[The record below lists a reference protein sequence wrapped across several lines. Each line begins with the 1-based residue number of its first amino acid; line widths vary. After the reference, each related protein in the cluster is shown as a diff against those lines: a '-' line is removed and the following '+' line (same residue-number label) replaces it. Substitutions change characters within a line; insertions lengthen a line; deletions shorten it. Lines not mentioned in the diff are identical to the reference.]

1 MNAMTEIQPQSHSAA
16 FSALMLELAK
26 CLKLVAPITMSA
38 DAQMVW
44 LQAAVDALEGIH
56 AQEVASI
63 SAELRRSV
71 TRPAQI
77 VPEIARLV
85 AEKRRRSAF
94 AGSGQMTA
102 LQWAEGAKER
112 NLPKHYEAWMAE
124 AKRRGEI

>member
-1 MNAMTEIQPQSHSAA
+1 MGAEQQT
-16 FSALMLELAK
+16 
-26 CLKLVAPITMSA
+26 
-38 DAQMVW
+38 VW
-44 LQAAVDALEGIH
+44 LHAAVDALEDIRP
-56 AQEVASI
+56 AEVAAI